1 MEVKPTFSRK
11 LPYVQNIKTKTHQI
25 LLNTNNVILDKLF
38 VTRKLCSTFTR
49 RHFGHLTKILG
60 LDSLDLQV
68 KTFELP
74 IIIFVTKLG
83 ALLVLSLTGN

>member
-1 MEVKPTFSRK
+1 MFSRK
-11 LPYVQNIKTKTHQI
+11 LPYIQNVKIKTHQI
-25 LLNTNNVILDKLF
+25 LLSTKNVILDKLF

-60 LDSLDLQV
+60 LDPLDSQV
-68 KTFELP
+68 KRFGIP
-74 IIIFVTKLG
+74 IIIFVTELG